1 LQKGRFSRTAH
12 GVAVRRAAHQLFDR
26 PRVLDDPLAV
36 PIVGVEAVERLRSS
50 AKAQSLT
57 ARAFR
62 AFMAARSRYAED
74 QLAKAFERG
83 GRQYVVLGAGLDTF
97 AYRNPYPDLR
107 VFEVD
112 HPATQTWKRGR
123 LEAAGITVPQG
134 LTYAAVDFE
143 RQTLASG
150 LELSGFDPNLP
161 AFFSWLGVI
170 PYLRRESC
178 VATFS
183 YIAKLPVGT
192 GVAFDFAIEPKLLGW
207 RQRLALHVL
216 SQRVAAAGEPFQLFF
231 RPAELASALTILGF
245 RHTEILGAEEIN
257 SRYFSNR
264 TDGLRVGGDLGRL
277 MGAWV

>member
-1 LQKGRFSRTAH
+1 LQEGRFSRTAH
-12 GVAVRRAAHQLFDR
+12 GVAVRRAAHQLFDQ

-36 PIVGVEAVERLRSS
+36 PIIGAEAVDKLRSS
-50 AKAQSLT
+50 PKAQSST

-74 QLAKAFERG
+74 QLAEAFERG
-83 GRQYVVLGAGLDTF
+83 VKQYVVVGAGLDTF

-123 LEAAGITVPQG
+123 LAVAAIAVPQS

-143 RQTLASG
+143 RHTLASG
-150 LELSGFDPNLP
+150 LDLSGFDPNLP
-161 AFFSWLGVI
+161 AFFSWLGVT
-170 PYLRRESC
+170 PYLTRESC
-178 VATFS
+178 MATLG
-183 YIAKLPVGT
+183 YIAKLPAGT
-192 GVAFDFAIEPKLLGW
+192 GVVFDFAVEPKLLGL

-216 SQRVAAAGEPFQLFF
+216 SRRVSAAGEPFQLFF
-231 RPAELASALTILGF
+231 RPAEFVDELTMLGF
-245 RHTEILGAEEIN
+245 RHTEILGAGKIN

-277 MGAWV
+277 ICAWV